1 MYICHT
7 IYIQDPNHDLCKIEY
22 SVYKKIRQLL
32 YVIAQSVPFK
42 PNFTKIGQ
50 TIDIHRNQVADF
62 LYYLEKAG
70 IVAQLRGTT
79 EGIRQLGKVEK
90 TYLDNT
96 NLAYALSDSKPEK
109 GNVRETFFLSQ
120 MKVNNTVFA
129 SEKSDFEIDKY
140 TFEIGGQKKQQK
152 QIQGIDNAY
161 IVKDDIE
168 YGHRNVLPL
177 WHFGFNY

>member
-1 MYICHT
+1 M
-7 IYIQDPNHDLCKIEY
+7 
-22 SVYKKIRQLL
+22 
-32 YVIAQSVPFK
+32 
-42 PNFTKIGQ
+42 
-50 TIDIHRNQVADF
+50 
-62 LYYLEKAG
+62 
-70 IVAQLRGTT
+70 
-79 EGIRQLGKVEK
+79 
-90 TYLDNT
+90 
-96 NLAYALSDSKPEK
+96 
-109 GNVRETFFLSQ
+109 RETFFLSQ